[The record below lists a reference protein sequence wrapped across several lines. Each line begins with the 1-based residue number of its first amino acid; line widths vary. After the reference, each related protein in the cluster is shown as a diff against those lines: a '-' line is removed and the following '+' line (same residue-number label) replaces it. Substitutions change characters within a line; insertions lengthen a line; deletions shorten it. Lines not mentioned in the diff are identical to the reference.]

1 MNHHKRVFIQIIE
14 MLEERDWEYQVT
26 FTHIQVELGNA
37 FYQAPKDDL
46 NKLFELKDEIL
57 NW

>member
-1 MNHHKRVFIQIIE
+1 MTHSKKIFLEIIE
-14 MLEERDWEYQVT
+14 TMEERDWEYQVT

-37 FYQAPKDDL
+37 FYNVPKDDFI
-46 NKLFELKDEIL
+46 KLLELRDEIG